1 MKLAGYYGCLLAGL
15 IVSACVARPS
25 AQTTP
30 EAPTIS
36 TSQQTASPGNIPTGI
51 FDEHS
56 EGAKKA
62 WDRFTEGG
70 RYRVARAKDFD
81 IPKAATENDD
91 LRRDI
96 ERATK
101 FAYVGEDINRDGLG
115 RDRAFI
121 VVNTTRS
128 DARRYS
134 LVIFNELEDERTIP
148 EPCWVYRDTD
158 LSRTV
163 MFWVR
168 GELTLRAYRAD
179 GTYGLCSI
187 KWDER
192 RKQYSCE

>member
-1 MKLAGYYGCLLAGL
+1 MQINCRLRMKLAGCHGCLLAGL

-25 AQTTP
+25 VQTRTP
-30 EAPTIS
+30 EPATSNTNQQVFSS
-36 TSQQTASPGNIPTGI
+36 TNNMPTGI

-56 EGAKKA
+56 EGAKEA
-62 WDRFTEGG
+62 WNRFTEGG
-70 RYRVARAKDFD
+70 RYRVARASDFD
-81 IPKAATENDD
+81 IPKAATENDE

-101 FAYVGEDINRDGLG
+101 FAYVGEDINHDGLG

-121 VVNTTRS
+121 VVDTKRT

-134 LVIFNELEDERTIP
+134 LVIFNELEDERAIP
-148 EPCWVYRDTD
+148 EPRRVYRDID

-168 GELTLRAYRAD
+168 GELTLRDYRAD
-179 GTYGLCSI
+179 GTYGL
-187 KWDER
+187 
-192 RKQYSCE
+192 